1 MHEPTRWVRME
12 LSQSKFRGSVSN
24 RGIQTHELQNATAS
38 VRSSH
43 GCRRGSGLQTTTNVV
58 YPAKGVRQLGG
69 RGGPLRWGSSS
80 PAAPVLSDCE
90 AVGSPNHRLRNQ
102 SPTTHRVQKLWS
114 WCTAVLYAC
123 AQPVPCC
130 TSSAARVQST
140 HGDAMLCTR
149 NLDALHRLLGSF
161 FT

>member
-1 MHEPTRWVRME
+1 MCSTKLPRET
-12 LSQSKFRGSVSN
+12 VSS
-24 RGIQTHELQNATAS
+24 R
-38 VRSSH
+38 VH
-43 GCRRGSGLQTTTNVV
+43 GCGGYYARWWHHARCASDRAGTNCRYKLQKDVV

-69 RGGPLRWGSSS
+69 RGGPLRGGSSS

-90 AVGSPNHRLRNQ
+90 AVGSPNHRLQNQ

>member
-1 MHEPTRWVRME
+1 M
-12 LSQSKFRGSVSN
+12 
-24 RGIQTHELQNATAS
+24 
-38 VRSSH
+38 
-43 GCRRGSGLQTTTNVV
+43 

-69 RGGPLRWGSSS
+69 RGGPLRGGSSS

-90 AVGSPNHRLRNQ
+90 AVGSPNHRLQNQ

-149 NLDALHRLLGSF
+149 NLDALHRLLGSLTF
-161 FT
+161 GLTLRQRASLRDALRSQLVLQFVALSWRLGHGPAPAHGLCIKSYCKRNRLPVR